1 MIVFTVLISL
11 LICHFLADYCL
22 TTPQMIEAKASGKHL
37 QNIGLHAAVHA
48 TLMAVVLLSF
58 CVSFVV
64 VSALFALEFVSHF
77 AIDYGKGFLGR
88 KFPALGDNTKKAFW
102 MLYGLDQL
110 LHLLVIVVIVYC
122 AVS

>member
-1 MIVFTVLISL
+1 MSVFLLLISL

-37 QNIGLHAAVHA
+37 QHIGLHAAVHA
-48 TLMAVVLLSF
+48 TLMVVVLLAF

-64 VSALFALEFVSHF
+64 VSALYALELISHF

-88 KFPALGDNTKKAFW
+88 KFPALGDNTKKPFW
-102 MLYGLDQL
+102 VLYGLDQL
-110 LHLLVIVVIVYC
+110 LHLLVIVAIVYS